1 MLRSARSVLVPPPSC
16 GACAARQGVP
26 PPPGVACRTRRGH
39 AANRVRRRADLD
51 STRIAAAAGARI
63 PCRGRAAASLRRL
76 GYQRVDGAPAT
87 RMATRMAT
95 QMATRSRRPSPCRL
109 GYRLGFPLGHRL
121 GFRLARA
128 GAAPPARYGLRADGR
143 RTHIR
148 GQRAAAGPWLLL
160 GAAPVRIIIVIGGGN
175 GGGGRR
181 RVSSSEWV
189 ALGGLSVRVG
199 AFGRRRAAM
208 HHGLLVP

>member
-143 RTHIR
+143 RTRIR
-148 GQRAAAGPWLLL
+148 GQRPGRGSSCAFSALHPGRSESSSSSAAAT
-160 GAAPVRIIIVIGGGN
+160 AAADGD
-175 GGGGRR
+175 
-181 RVSSSEWV
+181 
-189 ALGGLSVRVG
+189 A
-199 AFGRRRAAM
+199 
-208 HHGLLVP
+208 